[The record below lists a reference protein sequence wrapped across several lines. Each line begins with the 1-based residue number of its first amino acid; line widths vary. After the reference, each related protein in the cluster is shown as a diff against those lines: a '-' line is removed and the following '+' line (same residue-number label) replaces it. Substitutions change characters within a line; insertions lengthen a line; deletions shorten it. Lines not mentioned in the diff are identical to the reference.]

1 MNPSVN
7 KKIVHYSLFIVYC
20 SLFICSCRPNHP
32 SASESFRD
40 GRVEVIP
47 QPRQTK
53 LCEGVFD
60 VGKDVNIIC
69 QKELNDVVSL
79 FNKRLSDVMGLTF
92 PVETK
97 GGSNGNITLKVAP
110 AIAEK
115 EGKKSSE
122 LQEGYALVINPS
134 CIRIEASA
142 VEGVFYGLQTL
153 QQMILNS
160 KDGKIPCCSIADSP
174 RFAWRGVMLDVS
186 RTFMPVNL
194 LKRYIDLFAEYKLN
208 VLHLHLTDDQ
218 GWRIEIKQYPRLTLV
233 GSKFA
238 PEFNC
243 MGGYYTQDEIRE
255 LIRYAN
261 LRNITIV
268 PEIDM
273 PGHMCA
279 AIAVYPELSC
289 TGEIPLIHP
298 HLEGPGI
305 HEEVFCAGK
314 ESTYQF
320 IFNVLDEIMSLFP
333 TTYIHI
339 GGDEVPKAYWKA
351 CPDCQKMIADNQLK
365 DEEEL
370 QSYFVSRLGT
380 YLREKG
386 RTLVGWDEIIDGGK
400 LTGNEV
406 IMYWR
411 TRNQT
416 EVEKAIKS
424 GFRVVCTPRSHC
436 YFDYS
441 YDEVKNQSPVPISTQ
456 KIFEYE
462 PVMEGTPEE
471 NYIGVQANFW
481 SHIDRSEYNIDKQL
495 FPRLLG
501 LAETAW
507 SLPNKKDWEHFKE
520 ITRKDIDRLKTID
533 DVNVYNDLSL

>member
-1 MNPSVN
+1 M
-7 KKIVHYSLFIVYC
+7 KKLFIVHF
-20 SLFICSCRPNHP
+20 LILTFCSCRPKCSSTLEEPVNG
-32 SASESFRD
+32 RD

-47 QPRQTK
+47 QPRQTE
-53 LCEGVFD
+53 LLNGVFD
-60 VGKDVNIIC
+60 IGNDVIIIC
-69 QKELNDVVSL
+69 QNELSDVVSL
-79 FNKRLSDVMGLTF
+79 FNKRLSNVMGFTF
-92 PVETK
+92 PVQTK
-97 GGSNGNITLKVAP
+97 GATNGNITLKVTP
-110 AIAEK
+110 AITEK
-115 EGKKSSE
+115 
-122 LQEGYALVINPS
+122 EGYALVIKPS
-134 CIRIEASA
+134 DIQIEASS

-153 QQMILNS
+153 KQLIFNS
-160 KDGKIPCCSIADSP
+160 EDRTIPCCRIIDSP

-186 RTFMPVNL
+186 RTFLPLNL
-194 LKRYIDLFAEYKLN
+194 LKRYIDLFAEYKIN

-243 MGGYYTQDEIRE
+243 MGGFYTQDEIRE
-255 LIRYAN
+255 LVSYAR
-261 LRNITIV
+261 LRNIMIV

-305 HEEVFCAGK
+305 HEEVFCAGN

-320 IFNVLDEIMSLFP
+320 VFNVLDEIMSLFP
-333 TTYIHI
+333 TTFIHI

-351 CPDCQKMIADNQLK
+351 CHYCQKKIADNGLK

-370 QSYFVSRLGT
+370 QSYFVNRLGT
-380 YLREKG
+380 YLQEKG

-411 TRNQT
+411 TRNQP

-424 GFRVVCTPRSHC
+424 GFKVVCTPRSHC

-441 YDEVKNQSPVPISTQ
+441 YDEVKYQSPVPINTK

-462 PVMEGTPEE
+462 PVMEGTPEG

-507 SLPNKKDWEHFKE
+507 SLPHNKNWEHFKK
-520 ITRKDIDRLKTID
+520 ITRKDIGRLKTID
-533 DVNVYNDLSL
+533 DVYVYDDSSLK